1 MTIFARE
8 EHGEILARWQALG
21 YFAETIVCLDR
32 HLDLKVLSHSALD
45 RIREAAS
52 IGPDKLASLN
62 RGLPFASDPNSAYG
76 LDNFVFAAMAL
87 GFVHRFVWVLP
98 RRVLAPG
105 QDLRMTLFDK
115 LSMLPGYSDQLA
127 ATFSWDPAN
136 ETASARIEGCEV
148 VITTIDRLSSC
159 GVEGAKVDID
169 LDYFVSDDGVLLECP
184 WDVGRQLRSMFDLAG
199 APTVTFSI
207 TSGFTP
213 PEFEWLAAALSS
225 GIGIPIKRRHGRNR
239 KSPLASLKALQSR
252 EQLSKSRFEML
263 LKSELI
269 PIGGAGLAL
278 GSVLAARTGYLNEAE
293 KLYFDATASDDN
305 AYWAAYTIGTRFL
318 ENQDYKAAEQWFNR
332 SEGDLT
338 DTMHLRA
345 RKLRILSLMRQGQ
358 LHKAKNIYTELNRL
372 LPLRQDIERLGM
384 LLDEYAERQ
393 SA

>member
-1 MTIFARE
+1 
-8 EHGEILARWQALG
+8 
-21 YFAETIVCLDR
+21 
-32 HLDLKVLSHSALD
+32 
-45 RIREAAS
+45 
-52 IGPDKLASLN
+52 
-62 RGLPFASDPNSAYG
+62 
-76 LDNFVFAAMAL
+76 
-87 GFVHRFVWVLP
+87 
-98 RRVLAPG
+98 
-105 QDLRMTLFDK
+105 
-115 LSMLPGYSDQLA
+115 
-127 ATFSWDPAN
+127 
-136 ETASARIEGCEV
+136 
-148 VITTIDRLSSC
+148 
-159 GVEGAKVDID
+159 
-169 LDYFVSDDGVLLECP
+169 
-184 WDVGRQLRSMFDLAG
+184 
-199 APTVTFSI
+199 
-207 TSGFTP
+207 
-213 PEFEWLAAALSS
+213 
-225 GIGIPIKRRHGRNR
+225 
-239 KSPLASLKALQSR
+239 
-252 EQLSKSRFEML
+252 ML